1 MKEITSI
8 ITLLLIQHVL
18 SYVREGE
25 RCVDKTSRV
34 SGQCLQPQHCQS
46 ANKDFFERGIRPT
59 FCEYSNKRILIC
71 CTEKQQVRPSVRPV
85 WQNNNANSNKFRA
98 LERVSERKCKEYNK
112 GVVPIYFGKYIFGG
126 TNANPE
132 DFPHMGAVGW
142 LDYLGDYN
150 FGCGG
155 SLISP
160 RFVLTAGHCIS
171 KARSINPLPVI
182 VRLGNVDLDPK
193 YKDGYPL
200 IDATI
205 RTIHKH
211 PDYRPP
217 SRYNDIAL
225 LELTQ
230 DMNITDDV
238 RPACLWTKYDF
249 ENYTTVTA
257 TGWGVTENTTIP
269 TNVLQM
275 VSLNLYSN
283 EVCDPV
289 MPRDRNWNGFA
300 PTQMCAGVF
309 TGGKDTC
316 QGDSGAPLQITP
328 KPREKIHYIVGVTS
342 FGGRCAQKGHP
353 AIYTRVSSYLD
364 WIESIVWPNE

>member
-132 DFPHMGAVGW
+132 DFPHM
-142 LDYLGDYN
+142 
-150 FGCGG
+150 
-155 SLISP
+155 
-160 RFVLTAGHCIS
+160 
-171 KARSINPLPVI
+171 
-182 VRLGNVDLDPK
+182 
-193 YKDGYPL
+193 
-200 IDATI
+200 ATI